1 MANIKM
7 TKANEKKIMKFVE
20 KLKKEK
26 QNKNEN
32 VAPKSPQ

>member
-1 MANIKM
+1 M

-26 QNKNEN
+26 EKNDKN
-32 VAPKSPQ
+32 LVPKSSK